1 MGVVRTT
8 FLIDREGRIQKV
20 MPKVKP
26 DTNAA
31 EVLACLRGEWHHS
44 SVFMDGVYFGIRNR
58 LVDGGIEMER
68 LPLPDALL
76 ERVREAVEGLQA
88 IR

>member
-1 MGVVRTT
+1 
-8 FLIDREGRIQKV
+8 
-20 MPKVKP
+20 
-26 DTNAA
+26 
-31 EVLACLRGEWHHS
+31 
-44 SVFMDGVYFGIRNR
+44 MDGVYFGIRNR